1 MTKKKKIIII
11 SVCVILVAAIAITVG
26 VVCSKK
32 NKDNTDAGEETQ
44 IVAVTD
50 ENGETVTDENGE
62 TVTEIEHIENDAS
75 NGNSSGSNQGG
86 QGSNNSGNSGDSS
99 NGSSG
104 GSSGGNSSGG
114 LQETTEPPT
123 HYTTM
128 TDEEKNMLPEDSFDE
143 TIPQFNALLFLQEYY
158 GSDYVVNYDN
168 DNTTDETYAFT
179 IFEKSGDGTKI
190 AYTVTVHNISG
201 KTIQTDSKGKSTDI
215 SDKITY

>member
-32 NKDNTDAGEETQ
+32 NKDNTYAGEETQ

-62 TVTEIEHIENDAS
+62 AVTEIEHIENDAS
-75 NGNSSGSNQGG
+75 NGNSSVSNQGG
-86 QGSNNSGNSGDSS
+86 QGSGSSGNSS

-104 GSSGGNSSGG
+104 GSSGGNSSGN

-128 TDEEKNMLPEDSFDE
+128 SENDKNTLPEDSFDD

-158 GSDYVVNYDN
+158 GSNYVVNYDIY
-168 DNTTDETYAFT
+168 NTTDEIYAFT
-179 IFEKSGDGTKI
+179 VFEKSGDGTDI

>member
-32 NKDNTDAGEETQ
+32 NNNNTDADEETQ

-50 ENGETVTDENGE
+50 ENGETVTNENGE
-62 TVTEIEHIENDAS
+62 PVTEIEHIENNVS
-75 NGNSSGSNQGG
+75 NGNSANSNQGG
-86 QGSNNSGNSGDSS
+86 QNSGNSGNSGSS
-99 NGSSG
+99 NNGSSG
-104 GSSGGNSSGG
+104 GSSGGNSSGS

-128 TDEEKNMLPEDSFDE
+128 SENDKNSLPEDSFDD

-158 GSDYVVNYDN
+158 GSNYVVNYDMN
-168 DNTTDETYAFT
+168 NTTDEIYAFT
-179 IFEKSGDGTKI
+179 VFEKSGDGTNI
-190 AYTVTVHNISG
+190 AYTVTVHNTTG
-201 KTIQTDSKGKSTDI
+201 KTVQTDSKGKTTDI
-215 SDKITY
+215 SDKISY